1 MKPSS
6 PDQLIILHR
15 QQQVSELRLRGWS
28 QQAIADRLGVAQKTI
43 SLDLKTIRRC
53 WQKAALVDFAQAQA
67 EELQKIEQLEREAWA
82 AWESSRKPAQ
92 SAVVV
97 GDDAKKTKKT
107 VKNQFGNPRFLQVV
121 HDCIRSRR
129 AILGLDAPRKLA
141 ATDAEGRTLTLTDL
155 LVRMHRAPALDAAA
169 LPPPLKR
176 SNVIDIKVELARR
189 AAEEGTGNRLQGTSG
204 KEGDRLEPS

>member
-1 MKPSS
+1 
-6 PDQLIILHR
+6 
-15 QQQVSELRLRGWS
+15 
-28 QQAIADRLGVAQKTI
+28 
-43 SLDLKTIRRC
+43 
-53 WQKAALVDFAQAQA
+53 
-67 EELQKIEQLEREAWA
+67 
-82 AWESSRKPAQ
+82 
-92 SAVVV
+92 
-97 GDDAKKTKKT
+97 
-107 VKNQFGNPRFLQVV
+107 
-121 HDCIRSRR
+121 IRSRR